1 MRESRGKDW
10 SLFFNYHFLSPDE
23 ELGRLRLEEA

>member
-10 SLFFNYHFLSPDE
+10 SLFFPYHFLNPDVK
-23 ELGRLRLEEA
+23 LGRLRLEEA